1 MVVGAFPAAKLG
13 ALLLKQISKPIANA
27 VKSQAKNSPTFRK
40 YVCMPPAQ
48 FYNWCEVKTKMWIL
62 NLGKPV
68 NIPVLNEAMAIDL
81 GANLLGEGI
90 IFLIAAG
97 ILIGE
102 YYRSSLKE
110 GKKEAAKKAE
120 MEQLQ
125 RTLQELYFT
134 MEKQG
139 AQIRELTR
147 GMHDLESR
155 VVQKPWLPKKGSM
168 HDSLDKK
175 PPSEPP
181 TSAAPPTLSGEPI
194 LTLEEL
200 ETETVDVVPP
210 TKPMQKIEN
219 PNFLLNALDE
229 IEEEF
234 FKVEDRKSREI
245 GIVTQALNHI
255 YKDVYR
261 LQLTL

>member
-13 ALLLKQISKPIANA
+13 TLLLKQISKPIANA
-27 VKSQAKNSPTFRK
+27 AKVQAKNSPVFRK
-40 YVCMPPAQ
+40 YICMPPAQ

-68 NIPVLNEAMAIDL
+68 NIPVLNEAMAIEL

-102 YYRSSLKE
+102 YYRSSVKE
-110 GKKEAAKKAE
+110 SKKEAAKKAE

-139 AQIRELTR
+139 TQIKELTR
-147 GMHDLESR
+147 GMYDLESR
-155 VVQKPWLPKKGSM
+155 VVQKPWLPKKDHT
-168 HDSLDKK
+168 HDPSDKK
-175 PPSEPP
+175 PPSSPP
-181 TSAAPPTLSGEPI
+181 SSAAPPI
-194 LTLEEL
+194 L
-200 ETETVDVVPP
+200 
-210 TKPMQKIEN
+210 
-219 PNFLLNALDE
+219 
-229 IEEEF
+229 
-234 FKVEDRKSREI
+234 
-245 GIVTQALNHI
+245 
-255 YKDVYR
+255 
-261 LQLTL
+261 

>member
-27 VKSQAKNSPTFRK
+27 AKAQAKNSPVFRK
-40 YVCMPPAQ
+40 YICMPPAQ
-48 FYNWCEVKTKMWIL
+48 FYNWCEVQTKMWIL

-68 NIPVLNEAMAIDL
+68 NIPVLNEAMAIEL

-102 YYRSSLKE
+102 YYRSSVKE
-110 GKKEAAKKAE
+110 TKKEEAKKAE
-120 MEQLQ
+120 MVQIQ

-139 AQIRELTR
+139 AELREMTR
-147 GMHDLESR
+147 NMHDLETR
-155 VVQKPWLPKKGSM
+155 VVQIPWQSKKSASSSGK
-168 HDSLDKK
+168 DKS

-181 TSAAPPTLSGEPI
+181 GSLAPPILSGEPI

-200 ETETVDVVPP
+200 ETDTIDVPL
-210 TKPMQKIEN
+210 TKTGNRMEGAGII
-219 PNFLLNALDE
+219 LTAIDE
-229 IEEEF
+229 IEQEF
-234 FKVEDRKSREI
+234 LGMKI
-245 GIVTQALNHI
+245 
-255 YKDVYR
+255 
-261 LQLTL
+261 